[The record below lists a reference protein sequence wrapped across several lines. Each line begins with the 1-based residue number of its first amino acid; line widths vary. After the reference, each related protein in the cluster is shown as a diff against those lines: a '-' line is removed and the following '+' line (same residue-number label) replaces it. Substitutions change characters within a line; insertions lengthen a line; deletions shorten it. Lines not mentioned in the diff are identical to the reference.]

1 MNAPDKFQRHM
12 GMLLDMPA
20 DAYHSIDALSSTGM
34 RHLARSPWH
43 YRNRVDVVPTKPMLC
58 GTLAHCAVLEP
69 DAMQSRYIV
78 TPEGAPRRPTAAQ
91 WNAKK
96 SSPESEA
103 AKAWW
108 LDFQRQA
115 DARQIVAHEDY
126 AITQA
131 QLRAL
136 RDEPYI
142 AEILSSGHSEVSV
155 FWIDPATGAYCKAR
169 PDHVHITSDG
179 KARLLDLKSTMDE
192 SPSGFGRSAA
202 KLGYHRQ
209 RAHYMRGF
217 ELATGIKVQEFV
229 FAVVSSSPPV
239 LAVPYWLPE
248 DFEQQGVEECSEL
261 TALYVECQRTG
272 VWPTYGN
279 GPQLAD
285 IPRYAMRSSEIE
297 VSYVD

>member
-1 MNAPDKFQRHM
+1 MNAPDKFQRPL
-12 GMLLDMPA
+12 GLVLDMPA
-20 DAYHSIDALSSTGM
+20 EDYHAIDALSSTGM
-34 RHLARSPWH
+34 RYLARSPWH

-78 TPEGAPRRPTAAQ
+78 APADAPRRPTQAQ

-108 LDFQRQA
+108 TDFHQQA
-115 DARQIVAHEDY
+115 ASRQIVAHEDY

-131 QLRAL
+131 QLSAL
-136 RDEPYI
+136 QADPYI
-142 AEILSSGHSEVSV
+142 AEILSSGYSEASV
-155 FWIDPATGAYCKAR
+155 FWVDPETGVYCKAR
-169 PDHVHITSDG
+169 PDHVHITKSG
-179 KARLLDLKSTMDE
+179 TARLLDLKSTVDE

-217 ELATGIKVQEFV
+217 TLASGIAVQEFM
-229 FAVVSSSPPV
+229 FAVVSSAPPV

-248 DFEQQGVEECSEL
+248 DFEQQGEDERAEL
-261 TALYVECQRTG
+261 TQLYAECKRTG
-272 VWPTYGN
+272 IWPTYGT

-285 IPRYAMRSSEIE
+285 IPRYAMRSSEVE
-297 VSYVD
+297 VSYAD